1 MRNVVICIS
10 LSLALAACGGFGD
23 DRIDLT
29 HSKDVHTA
37 IEQATG
43 PLQDLNIRQQEIPPI
58 LVAAAANPYGHAKNV
73 KCDEVKSEVAQL
85 DELLGPDMQPTAM
98 TLASANEGLLDHV
111 SNTSSDFKD
120 KLNSATSDSP
130 DGHSGIELPDRESL
144 LEDAGDLVKDKLMDT
159 IHSQTNILPFRSI
172 IRHLSGA
179 NAHQKQLATAYE
191 AGKLRRAYLKGFAED
206 RFGPQCLAKPII
218 VQATPSA
225 IVATADDNE
234 AILSPHGPR

>member
-111 SNTSSDFKD
+111 SNTTSDFKD
-120 KLNSATSDSP
+120 KVSNADAS
-130 DGHSGIELPDRESL
+130 GNSGIEMPDSSSL
-144 LEDAGDLVKDKLMDT
+144 IEDAGDLVKDKLMDT

-234 AILSPHGPR
+234 AILSPVGPR